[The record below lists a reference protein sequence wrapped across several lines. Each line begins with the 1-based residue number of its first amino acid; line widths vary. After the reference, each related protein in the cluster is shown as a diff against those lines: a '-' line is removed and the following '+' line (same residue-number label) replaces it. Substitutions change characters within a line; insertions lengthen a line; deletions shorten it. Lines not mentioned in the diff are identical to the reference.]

1 MHQIIAFLNRRW
13 ILFRRF
19 IRFFGGIFALLV
31 YSVRNYVFDKKGR
44 DQVNAVIIMQ
54 VYFTG
59 VMAIKIISIVA
70 LALGAITIL
79 QGFTQLSKV
88 GALDFVGKLLNIV
101 IVRELG
107 PILTAFIVLSRSG
120 TAIAAEIG
128 TMMVNDEV
136 NALEIQG
143 IDALKFIVFPRIM
156 GMVISFVLLNIYF
169 STLALVGGF
178 IVANLVGGISYEL
191 FFEYVFSS
199 IMLMDI
205 LASFLKCA
213 LFGVFIA
220 VVSVFHGF
228 QAFVSTQIPQVTTA
242 AVMNSITMLFVVDAL
257 LTVLF
262 YI

>member
-1 MHQIIAFLNRRW
+1 MRRVLAWFSRQWVGLKRFL
-13 ILFRRF
+13 RF
-19 IRFFGGIFALLV
+19 LGGIFALIV
-31 YSVRNYVFDKKGR
+31 YSFRNYLFDKKGR
-44 DQVNAVIIMQ
+44 DQVNAVIVMQ
-54 VYFTG
+54 TYFTG
-59 VMAIKIISIVA
+59 VMAIKIISVVA

-79 QGFTQLSKV
+79 QGFTQLSRV

-107 PILTAFIVLSRSG
+107 PVLTAFIVLSRSG

-136 NALEIQG
+136 NALEMQG
-143 IDALKFIVFPRIM
+143 IDTLKFIVFPRIV
-156 GMVISFVLLNIYF
+156 GMVISLVLLNIYF

-178 IVANLVGGISYEL
+178 VVANVVGGISYEL
-191 FFEYVFSS
+191 FFEYVFNS
-199 IMLMDI
+199 ITLMDI

-213 LFGVFIA
+213 LFGMFIA

-242 AVMNSITMLFVVDAL
+242 AVMSSITMLFVLDAI
-257 LTVLF
+257 LTVIF

>member
-1 MHQIIAFLNRRW
+1 MGSIQTWLNKQW
-13 ILFRRF
+13 TGFRRF
-19 IRFFGGIFALLV
+19 LRFLGGICALIL
-31 YSVRNYVFDKKGR
+31 YSLRNYLFDKKGR
-44 DQVNAVIIMQ
+44 DQVNAVIVMQ
-54 VYFTG
+54 TYFTG
-59 VMAIKIISIVA
+59 VMAIKIITVVA
-70 LALGAITIL
+70 LALGAVTIL
-79 QGFTQLSKV
+79 QGFTQLSRV

-107 PILTAFIVLSRSG
+107 PVLTAFIVLSRSG

-136 NALEIQG
+136 NALEMQG
-143 IDALKFIVFPRIM
+143 IDTLKFIVFPRIV
-156 GMVISFVLLNIYF
+156 GMTLSLVLLNIYF

-178 IVANLVGGISYEL
+178 MVANLVGGVSYEL
-191 FFEYVFSS
+191 FFEYVFNS
-199 IMLMDI
+199 ITLIDI

-213 LFGVFIA
+213 LFGVFIS

-242 AVMNSITMLFVVDAL
+242 AVMSSIMMLFVLDAL
-257 LTVLF
+257 LTVIF